1 MDYVNLLQYILAPI
15 ELASFFRKCMRT
27 SIFTFALTG
36 NFINNLRI
44 WRFLAIYKQNNDF
57 K

>member
-15 ELASFFRKCMRT
+15 ELANFFRKCMRT